1 MRTVPGAWISSSGDL
16 DLDLFFERLR
26 LLITDLDLVL
36 RVPDLEREEDI
47 SLDIIELKIKSKH
60 VKA

>member
-1 MRTVPGAWISSSGDL
+1 MRTVPGTWVSSSGDL
-16 DLDLFFERLR
+16 DLDLSFERLR
-26 LLITDLDLVL
+26 LLLTDLDLVL
-36 RVPDLEREEDI
+36 RVPDVEREEDI

>member
-1 MRTVPGAWISSSGDL
+1 MRTVPGTWISSSGDL

>member
-1 MRTVPGAWISSSGDL
+1 MRTVPGTWISSSGDL

-26 LLITDLDLVL
+26 LLLNDLDLVL

>member
-1 MRTVPGAWISSSGDL
+1 MRTVPGTWISSSGDL

-26 LLITDLDLVL
+26 LLLTNLDLVL
-36 RVPDLEREEDI
+36 RVPDVEREEDI

>member
-1 MRTVPGAWISSSGDL
+1 MRTVPGTWISSSGDL

-26 LLITDLDLVL
+26 LLLTDLDLVL

-47 SLDIIELKIKSKH
+47 SLNIIELKIKSKH

>member
-1 MRTVPGAWISSSGDL
+1 MRTVPGTWISSSGDL

-26 LLITDLDLVL
+26 LLLTDLDLVL